1 LIQQLGQ
8 RLALSRRLG
17 AWGSLHLQCA
27 VSSLGALWRTRWGT
41 ALTAAV
47 IGVALALPMLAFLV
61 VHSIAGISDRVDLDA
76 QVSLFLRPELSNQRA
91 RLLAD
96 EFAARR
102 DVLTAR
108 VITKEQGLA
117 EFRKA
122 AGLAGVLKNLS
133 HDNPLPAVIMLSV
146 ADSDSAQLTGLAE
159 AMTRHEAVEFVQMDR
174 DWIQRLEAVL
184 ELARQFLWI
193 VSTLLGGGVMLVIGN
208 TLRLSI
214 ESRRTEIE
222 IVKLFGASDSFVRR
236 PFLYHGVY
244 FGVIGAAAACVLVTG
259 AALALHSPI
268 ARLGS
273 LYTGELTFTGP
284 GLDHF
289 AVLLVGGAVLGLLG
303 AWLSVAHHLHAIE
316 PH

>member
-1 LIQQLGQ
+1 MNQQSGQ
-8 RLALSRRLG
+8 RLLLGRRIG

-61 VHSIAGISDRVDLDA
+61 VHTIASIGDRVDLDA

-91 RLLAD
+91 QALAD
-96 EFAARR
+96 EFAARS

-122 AGLAGVLKNLS
+122 AGLAGVLENLS

-146 ADSDSAQLTGLAE
+146 TSSDSAHLTGLAE
-159 AMTRHEAVEFVQMDR
+159 TMARHEAVEFVQMDR
-174 DWIQRLEAVL
+174 DWVHRLEAFV
-184 ELARQFLWI
+184 ELARQFLWL
-193 VSTLLGGGVMLVIGN
+193 VSSLLGTGVMLVIGN

-222 IVKLFGASDSFVRR
+222 IAKLFGASDAFVRR
-236 PFLYHGVY
+236 SFLYHGVY
-244 FGVIGAAAACVLVTG
+244 FGMIGAAVACILVAG
-259 AALALHSPI
+259 AAMALRSPI
-268 ARLGS
+268 AQVGT
-273 LYTGELTFTGP
+273 LYMDELTLAGP
-284 GLDHF
+284 GSEHF
-289 AVLLVGGAVLGLLG
+289 IVLLLSGSGLGLLG